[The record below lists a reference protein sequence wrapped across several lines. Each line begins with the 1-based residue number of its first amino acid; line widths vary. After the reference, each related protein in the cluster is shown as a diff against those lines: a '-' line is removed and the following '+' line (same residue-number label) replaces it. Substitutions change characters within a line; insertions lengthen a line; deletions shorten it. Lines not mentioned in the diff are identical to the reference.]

1 VIDFD
6 SSEPP
11 SHESMSPPL
20 ESTKSQQKISKKQEE
35 GDIEDDDFDLKL
47 PSEWVAGNEDW
58 GSEDDRT
65 EAIFNGS
72 IAQPPDK
79 DEFGLDDSD
88 TSDDSTPS
96 SPSPQ
101 SPDVFADD
109 SSPIVVTSP
118 LLLQSSSSPSP
129 VPLQISADTCTGS
142 AHDVCDLPNIT
153 GCPSVELD
161 SGCIDF
167 EDLKV
172 TTLRPLSPNG
182 PGRQ

>member
-1 VIDFD
+1 
-6 SSEPP
+6 
-11 SHESMSPPL
+11 MSPPL

-109 SSPIVVTSP
+109 DSFLSTPETIDINDFQDKKSKSLDLDQNQINDAPSSASP
-118 LLLQSSSSPSP
+118 FKSSTVNDILPSPSP
-129 VPLQISADTCTGS
+129 HPSPSREPQN
-142 AHDVCDLPNIT
+142 DVDSPGKFILP
-153 GCPSVELD
+153 D
-161 SGCIDF
+161 D
-167 EDLKV
+167 
-172 TTLRPLSPNG
+172 LSPRD
-182 PGRQ
+182 PLPSSESE